1 MKKLST
7 LLTIV
12 LLFSASSFV
21 LAQNFKVSGIVS
33 DASNGEKLI
42 GATVMIKDLNTGA
55 TTDINGNYI
64 IENIKEGVYEISVS
78 YIGYSPKTR
87 NIDIDKNLKVDFQLE
102 PSSVLLNETVVKSTK
117 AVLRETPVAFSD
129 VKGADLEF
137 KLASRDIPQELSTTP
152 SVYSSASGGGAG
164 DATLYVRGFSQR
176 NVAVMVN
183 GVPVNDME
191 NKWVYWSNW
200 AGLGDVLEDSQIQ
213 RGIGAS
219 PYSTN
224 AVGGVL
230 NMTTKGVGSEEEFAK
245 VKTEYGSDN
254 LIKGSISFHKKFS
267 QNFAV
272 TALFSRKN
280 WDGYAVGTYNKEFS
294 YFFAVGGVFG
304 DHSIE
309 LRGVGSPQEH
319 GQRPFSYARLTA
331 ADWEKYG
338 RDFNYAMGRLQGG
351 WINEAVNKFHK
362 PQFNID
368 WNWQI
373 SKKSVLSTVVYH
385 SIGRG
390 YGSGTLG
397 PFAPAISKAQDEKY
411 QNYRDYDKV
420 WSINSKQVDINYDAI
435 RHRSTSTILRNSVN
449 NHNWSGLLSTYKTE
463 LSPEFVLNVGIDGR
477 YYIGEHYQEVR
488 DLIGGD
494 YYVDFKDVNGLS
506 ADKKKGKMVEVGGK
520 VNYYNDF
527 YVRQFG
533 GFGQLEYKTG
543 NLTTFINLSAS
554 SQGAKRLDYFLYLNS
569 DPMRETEWQNFFG
582 YTAKTGLNYNL
593 DSYNQVY
600 FNAGYFSSAPM
611 VNNIFANNTNLV
623 SNNAR
628 NEKVLGLELGYA
640 LSTKDAM
647 FRANGFYTKWKDR
660 AITISYSDLDPNTGD
675 PVTKYGNISGSEQL
689 HSGVEFEGVL
699 RIMRGLELKGAAS
712 YVVGKFQNDVEAL
725 IAPENNPTAIKKVNL
740 YVKELYVSE
749 FPQQQAN
756 IQINYR
762 INLIRGLNMFINPVY
777 KFEGKNF
784 ASFNPDARTNMND
797 RTQSWELP
805 TVNLVDFHLGFT
817 YYFSDFFVQKANLYF
832 HVFNVLNNK
841 DYILDALDG
850 GTSPTTHT
858 FSTAKFFYGRERWYN
873 VQVAFTF

>member
-7 LLTIV
+7 LLTIA
-12 LLFSASSFV
+12 LLFSASNFIS
-21 LAQNFKVSGIVS
+21 AQNFKVSGSVS

-42 GATVMIKDLNTGA
+42 GATVMIKDLSIGA
-55 TTDINGNYI
+55 TTDINGNYV
-64 IENIKEGVYEISVS
+64 IEDAKEGIYEVTVT
-78 YIGYSPKTR
+78 YIGYSTKTK
-87 NIDIDKNLKVDFQLE
+87 NVDINKDTKVDFLLE

-117 AVLRETPVAFSD
+117 AVLRETPVAFSEI
-129 VKGADLEF
+129 KGADLEF

-230 NMTTKGVGSEEEFAK
+230 NMTTKGIGSEEEFAK
-245 VKTEYGSDN
+245 IKTEYGSDN

-272 TALFSRKN
+272 TALVSRKN

-351 WINEAVNKFHK
+351 WINETVNKFHK

-373 SKKSVLSTVVYH
+373 SPKSVLSTVVYH

-397 PFAPAISKAQDEKY
+397 PFAPAITKTQDPIY

-420 WSINSKQVDINYDAI
+420 WSINSKQVDIKYDATK
-435 RHRSTSTILRNSVN
+435 HRSISTVLRNSVN
-449 NHNWSGLLSTYKTE
+449 NHNWTGLLSTYKTE
-463 LSPEFVLNVGIDGR
+463 LSPEVTLNLGIDGR
-477 YYIGEHYQEVR
+477 YYVGVHYQEIR
-488 DLIGGD
+488 DLLGGD
-494 YYVDFKDVNGLS
+494 YYVDFKDVNGVG
-506 ADKKKGKMVEVGGK
+506 ANNTGKKVEVGGK

-527 YVRQFG
+527 YVRQYG
-533 GFGQLEYKTG
+533 GFGQLEYKAG
-543 NLTTFINLSAS
+543 NLSTFINLSAS
-554 SQGAKRLDYFLYLNS
+554 SQGAKRLDYFIYLNS
-569 DPMRETEWQNFFG
+569 NPFRETEWQNFFG
-582 YTAKTGLNYNL
+582 YTAKTGLNYNI
-593 DSYNQVY
+593 DAYNQAF
-600 FNAGYFSSAPM
+600 FNVGYFSSAPM

-623 SNNAR
+623 SGNAR
-628 NEKVLGLELGYA
+628 NEKVLGLELGYV
-640 LSTKDAM
+640 LSTKDVL
-647 FRANGFYTKWKDR
+647 FRANGFYTKWRDR
-660 AITISYSDLDPNTGD
+660 AITVSYSDRDPDTD
-675 PVTKYGNISGSEQL
+675 ELVTKYANISGSEQL
-689 HSGVEFEGVL
+689 HYGGEFEGVL
-699 RIMRGLELKGAAS
+699 KIMKGLELKGAAS
-712 YVVGKFQNDVEAL
+712 WVVGKFQNDVEAL
-725 IAPENNPTAIKKVNL
+725 ISPENNPTAIKKVNL
-740 YVKELYVSE
+740 YVKDLNVSE

-762 INLIRGLNMFINPVY
+762 LNLMRGLNMFINPVY

-784 ASFNPDARTNMND
+784 ASFNPDTRTNAND

-817 YYFSDFFVQKANLYF
+817 YYFSDFFVKKANLNF
-832 HVFNVLNNK
+832 HVFNLLNSK
-841 DYILDALDG
+841 DYIFDALDG
-850 GTSPTTHT
+850 TSHSFT
-858 FSTAKFFYGRERWYN
+858 TAKFFYGRERWYN
-873 VQVAFTF
+873 VQFAFTF